1 MEARAAPLCFLESH
15 DQAPLPLLDM
25 VRVGL
30 LDLRC
35 TIWETELESLLI
47 NVPRFTPSFF
57 SICWVLTSED
67 LDLRNPLPRFSSCFF
82 LGSLP
87 CSDLVRRRLRR
98 IPTFFSDSRE
108 LLKSALLVLLRLG
121 DRRGLLISLSLSF
134 GLGLSLIFAGALS
147 ILEEDLGFS
156 GLRLTDGSLA
166 LFFSVTAFFLL

>member
-1 MEARAAPLCFLESH
+1 MEAVPVANSRKEAPT
-15 DQAPLPLLDM
+15 PLPLLDM

-35 TIWETELESLLI
+35 TIWERELESLLI

-57 SICWVLTSED
+57 SICWVPTSED

-98 IPTFFSDSRE
+98 IPTFFSDSSG

-121 DRRGLLISLSLSF
+121 DR
-134 GLGLSLIFAGALS
+134 
-147 ILEEDLGFS
+147 
-156 GLRLTDGSLA
+156 
-166 LFFSVTAFFLL
+166 